1 MALNKMA
8 LAAALIMLL
17 GITTYSQNCVIT
29 CPENIIVTA
38 DPGKEGTTVKLP
50 SLALAADCGNY
61 TYAPASGSFFR
72 LGTHSIIMTTASGQK
87 CSFSVI
93 VTDNEPPVLSPL
105 TLSRRSLWPASNKM
119 KKTKVRFSTSDN
131 GGLVTTA
138 IAVNSNATD
147 GIKDWE
153 MIETTV
159 LQEFIPLQLLP
170 PTNPAIKQSGV
181 HRLLFLKLWLQKKL
195 RKKLAVNADVACC
208 LLFFHYHFL
217 QLVTEKNVVVYHL
230 NFPLVYFH

>member
-1 MALNKMA
+1 MA
-8 LAAALIMLL
+8 LAATLVMLL
-17 GITTYSQNCVIT
+17 ATNTYSQNCTIV

-38 DPGKEGTTVKLP
+38 D

-153 MIETTV
+153 MIETTGE
-159 LQEFIPLQLLP
+159 LRLRSSRLP
-170 PTNPAIKQSGV
+170 DGSPRIYTITVTATDESGNKTKRTTSIAV
-181 HRLLFLKLWLQKKL
+181 SETMVAKK
-195 RKKLAVNADVACC
+195 A
-208 LLFFHYHFL
+208 
-217 QLVTEKNVVVYHL
+217 
-230 NFPLVYFH
+230 P

>member
-72 LGTHSIIMTTASGQK
+72 LGTHSIIITTASGQK

-105 TLSRRSLWPASNKM
+105 TLSRKSLWPASNKM

-138 IAVNSNATD
+138 IDVKSNATD

-153 MIETTV
+153 MIETTGE
-159 LQEFIPLQLLP
+159 LRLRSSRLP
-170 PTNPAIKQSGV
+170 DGSPRIYTITVTATDESGNKTKRTTSIAV
-181 HRLLFLKLWLQKKL
+181 SETIVAKK
-195 RKKLAVNADVACC
+195 A
-208 LLFFHYHFL
+208 
-217 QLVTEKNVVVYHL
+217 
-230 NFPLVYFH
+230 P

>member
-1 MALNKMA
+1 MA
-8 LAAALIMLL
+8 LAATLVMLL
-17 GITTYSQNCVIT
+17 ATNTYSQNCTIV

-72 LGTHSIIMTTASGQK
+72 LSTHSIIMTTASGQK

-153 MIETTV
+153 MIETTGE
-159 LQEFIPLQLLP
+159 LRLRSSRLP
-170 PTNPAIKQSGV
+170 DGSPRIYTITVTATDESGNKTKRSTSIAV
-181 HRLLFLKLWLQKKL
+181 SETMVAKK
-195 RKKLAVNADVACC
+195 A
-208 LLFFHYHFL
+208 
-217 QLVTEKNVVVYHL
+217 
-230 NFPLVYFH
+230 P

>member
-1 MALNKMA
+1 MALKKMA
-8 LAAALIMLL
+8 LAATLVMLL
-17 GITTYSQNCVIT
+17 ATNTYSQNCTIV

-93 VTDNEPPVLSPL
+93 VTDN
-105 TLSRRSLWPASNKM
+105 KM

-153 MIETTV
+153 MIETTGE
-159 LQEFIPLQLLP
+159 LRLRSSRLP
-170 PTNPAIKQSGV
+170 DGSPRIYTITVTATDESGNKTKRSTSIAV
-181 HRLLFLKLWLQKKL
+181 SETMVAKK
-195 RKKLAVNADVACC
+195 A
-208 LLFFHYHFL
+208 
-217 QLVTEKNVVVYHL
+217 
-230 NFPLVYFH
+230 P

>member
-1 MALNKMA
+1 MALNKMV
-8 LAAALIMLL
+8 LAAALVMLL
-17 GITTYSQNCVIT
+17 GTTTYSQNCVIT

-153 MIETTV
+153 MIETTGE
-159 LQEFIPLQLLP
+159 LRLRSSRLP
-170 PTNPAIKQSGV
+170 DGSPRIYTITVTATDESGNKTKRSTSIAV
-181 HRLLFLKLWLQKKL
+181 SETIVAKK
-195 RKKLAVNADVACC
+195 A
-208 LLFFHYHFL
+208 
-217 QLVTEKNVVVYHL
+217 
-230 NFPLVYFH
+230 P

>member
-1 MALNKMA
+1 MALKKMA
-8 LAAALIMLL
+8 LAATLVMLL
-17 GITTYSQNCVIT
+17 ATNTYSQNCTIV

-72 LGTHSIIMTTASGQK
+72 LGTHSIIITTASGQK

-105 TLSRRSLWPASNKM
+105 TLSRKSLWPASNKM

-153 MIETTV
+153 MIETTGE
-159 LQEFIPLQLLP
+159 LRLRSSRLP
-170 PTNPAIKQSGV
+170 DGSPRIYTITVTATDESGNKTKRSTSIAV
-181 HRLLFLKLWLQKKL
+181 SETMVAKK
-195 RKKLAVNADVACC
+195 A
-208 LLFFHYHFL
+208 
-217 QLVTEKNVVVYHL
+217 
-230 NFPLVYFH
+230 P

>member
-1 MALNKMA
+1 MALKKMA
-8 LAAALIMLL
+8 LAATLVMLL
-17 GITTYSQNCVIT
+17 ATNTYSQNCTIV

-105 TLSRRSLWPASNKM
+105 TLSRKSLWPASNKM

-138 IAVNSNATD
+138 IDVKSNATD

-153 MIETTV
+153 MIETTGE
-159 LQEFIPLQLLP
+159 LRLRSSRLP
-170 PTNPAIKQSGV
+170 DGSPRIYTITVTATDESGNKTKRTTSIAV
-181 HRLLFLKLWLQKKL
+181 SETMVAKK
-195 RKKLAVNADVACC
+195 A
-208 LLFFHYHFL
+208 
-217 QLVTEKNVVVYHL
+217 
-230 NFPLVYFH
+230 P

>member
-1 MALNKMA
+1 
-8 LAAALIMLL
+8 
-17 GITTYSQNCVIT
+17 
-29 CPENIIVTA
+29 
-38 DPGKEGTTVKLP
+38 
-50 SLALAADCGNY
+50 
-61 TYAPASGSFFR
+61 
-72 LGTHSIIMTTASGQK
+72 MTTASGQK

-153 MIETTV
+153 MIETTGE
-159 LQEFIPLQLLP
+159 LRLRSSRLP
-170 PTNPAIKQSGV
+170 DGSPRIYTITVTATDESGNKTKRSTSIAV
-181 HRLLFLKLWLQKKL
+181 SETMVAKK
-195 RKKLAVNADVACC
+195 A
-208 LLFFHYHFL
+208 
-217 QLVTEKNVVVYHL
+217 
-230 NFPLVYFH
+230 P

>member
-105 TLSRRSLWPASNKM
+105 TLSRKSLWPASNKM

-138 IAVNSNATD
+138 IDVKSNATD

-153 MIETTV
+153 MIETTGE
-159 LQEFIPLQLLP
+159 LRLRSSRLP
-170 PTNPAIKQSGV
+170 DGSPRIYTITVTATDESGNKTKRTTSIAV
-181 HRLLFLKLWLQKKL
+181 SETMVAKK
-195 RKKLAVNADVACC
+195 A
-208 LLFFHYHFL
+208 
-217 QLVTEKNVVVYHL
+217 
-230 NFPLVYFH
+230 P

>member
-1 MALNKMA
+1 MALKKMA
-8 LAAALIMLL
+8 LAATLVMLL
-17 GITTYSQNCVIT
+17 ATNTYSQNCTIV

-138 IAVNSNATD
+138 IDVKSNATD

-153 MIETTV
+153 MIETTGELRSVSYTHLRAHETV
-159 LQEFIPLQLLP
+159 LDL
-170 PTNPAIKQSGV
+170 V
-181 HRLLFLKLWLQKKL
+181 CRLLLEKKQYP
-195 RKKLAVNADVACC
+195 RV
-208 LLFFHYHFL
+208 
-217 QLVTEKNVVVYHL
+217 
-230 NFPLVYFH
+230 

>member
-72 LGTHSIIMTTASGQK
+72 LGTHSIIITTASGQK

-105 TLSRRSLWPASNKM
+105 TLSRKSLWPASNKM

-138 IAVNSNATD
+138 IDVKSNATD

-153 MIETTV
+153 MIETTGE
-159 LQEFIPLQLLP
+159 LRLRSSRLP
-170 PTNPAIKQSGV
+170 DGSPRIYTITVTATDESGNKTKRTTSIAV
-181 HRLLFLKLWLQKKL
+181 SETMVAKK
-195 RKKLAVNADVACC
+195 A
-208 LLFFHYHFL
+208 
-217 QLVTEKNVVVYHL
+217 
-230 NFPLVYFH
+230 P

>member
-1 MALNKMA
+1 MALKKMA
-8 LAAALIMLL
+8 LAATLVMLL
-17 GITTYSQNCVIT
+17 ATNTYSQNCTIV

-153 MIETTV
+153 MIETTGE
-159 LQEFIPLQLLP
+159 LRLRSSRLP
-170 PTNPAIKQSGV
+170 DGSPRIYTITVTATDESGNKTKRSTSIAV
-181 HRLLFLKLWLQKKL
+181 SETMVAKK
-195 RKKLAVNADVACC
+195 A
-208 LLFFHYHFL
+208 
-217 QLVTEKNVVVYHL
+217 
-230 NFPLVYFH
+230 P

>member
-1 MALNKMA
+1 MA
-8 LAAALIMLL
+8 LAATLVMLL
-17 GITTYSQNCVIT
+17 ATNTYSQNCTIV

-153 MIETTV
+153 MIETTGE
-159 LQEFIPLQLLP
+159 LRLRSSRLP
-170 PTNPAIKQSGV
+170 DGSPRIYTITVTATDESGNKTKRSTSIAV
-181 HRLLFLKLWLQKKL
+181 SETMVAKK
-195 RKKLAVNADVACC
+195 A
-208 LLFFHYHFL
+208 
-217 QLVTEKNVVVYHL
+217 
-230 NFPLVYFH
+230 P

>member
-1 MALNKMA
+1 MHYPIRSKPPLIKLYNNTMALNKMA

-72 LGTHSIIMTTASGQK
+72 LGTHSIIITTASGQK

-105 TLSRRSLWPASNKM
+105 TLSRKSLWPASNKM

-138 IAVNSNATD
+138 IDVKSNATD

-153 MIETTV
+153 MIETTGE
-159 LQEFIPLQLLP
+159 LRLRSSRLP
-170 PTNPAIKQSGV
+170 DGSPRIYTITVTATDESGNKTKRTTSIAV
-181 HRLLFLKLWLQKKL
+181 SETMVAKK
-195 RKKLAVNADVACC
+195 A
-208 LLFFHYHFL
+208 
-217 QLVTEKNVVVYHL
+217 
-230 NFPLVYFH
+230 P

>member
-1 MALNKMA
+1 MALKKMA
-8 LAAALIMLL
+8 LAATLVMLL
-17 GITTYSQNCVIT
+17 ATNTYSQNCTIV

-153 MIETTV
+153 MIETTGE
-159 LQEFIPLQLLP
+159 LRLRSSRLP
-170 PTNPAIKQSGV
+170 DGSPRIYTITVTATDESGNKTKRTTSIAV
-181 HRLLFLKLWLQKKL
+181 SETMVAKK
-195 RKKLAVNADVACC
+195 A
-208 LLFFHYHFL
+208 
-217 QLVTEKNVVVYHL
+217 
-230 NFPLVYFH
+230 P

>member
-8 LAAALIMLL
+8 LAATFVMLL
-17 GITTYSQNCVIT
+17 GTTTYSQNCVIT

-38 DPGKEGTTVKLP
+38 DAGKEGTHVTLP
-50 SLALAADCGNY
+50 SLSLGSDCGNY

-105 TLSRRSLWPASNKM
+105 TLSRSSLWPASNKM
-119 KKTKVRFSTSDN
+119 KKTKVKFSTSDN
-131 GGLVTTA
+131 GGEVTTA
-138 IAVNSNATD
+138 IDVKSNATD

-153 MIETTV
+153 IIETTGE
-159 LQEFIPLQLLP
+159 LRLRSSRLP
-170 PTNPAIKQSGV
+170 DGSPRIYTITVTATDESGNKTKRTTSIAV
-181 HRLLFLKLWLQKKL
+181 SETMVAKK
-195 RKKLAVNADVACC
+195 A
-208 LLFFHYHFL
+208 
-217 QLVTEKNVVVYHL
+217 
-230 NFPLVYFH
+230 P